1 MQVFDTLAGGGLLVV
16 VLGCVVVRPRGLSVS
31 WPAGIG
37 AVLAVL
43 LGLLS
48 PSALAAIFGDTWD
61 AAATLIAL
69 FLLAE
74 ALNSNGFFTWAALHL
89 ARVARGSGWRL
100 YLLMLV
106 LTVAV
111 TALLANDGAVLM
123 LTPIF
128 AVLLTHIYP
137 AERNRLPFIFAA
149 GFFADAMS
157 GLFVPSNL
165 TNIIVA
171 DATHLS
177 FARVAVWMALPTLA
191 AFLAGGAA
199 FALRFRSRLGKQYDL
214 ALVGSPEKAI
224 HDWPTFWA
232 GWGAIVW
239 LVVGYIVGGELHLP
253 VSLVAASAA
262 LAMLLL
268 VQARHLRPL
277 GDILT
282 AAPWNILVYALGMF
296 VVITAAFDTHV
307 LDMLTQL
314 LRINA
319 GANAGPEG
327 AIFAGVVLAL
337 LSSAVNN
344 LPATLIGVLALHTV
358 GHIAQMAIYAM
369 LLGVDIGPKLTPF
382 GSLATLLWLGI
393 LRRHGIEISWGQ
405 YLRENW
411 WVVLVVLGAAF
422 GGLLVANILLG

>member
-1 MQVFDTLAGGGLLVV
+1 MQAFDTLAGGGLLLA

-37 AVLAVL
+37 AVVALL

-48 PSALAAIFGDTWD
+48 LPTLATIIGDTWD
-61 AAATLIAL
+61 AAGTLIAL

-74 ALNSNGFFTWAALHL
+74 ALDSNGFFTWAALHL

-100 YLLMLV
+100 YVLVLV
-106 LTVAV
+106 LTLAV

-128 AVLLTHIYP
+128 AALLTGIYP
-137 AERNRLPFIFAA
+137 VERHRLPFILAT

-157 GLFVPSNL
+157 ALFVPSNL

-191 AFLAGGAA
+191 AFVAGAAA
-199 FALRFRSRLGKQYDL
+199 FALRFRSWLGKPYDL
-214 ALVGSPEKAI
+214 EVVGSPEKAI
-224 HDWPTFWA
+224 RDWPVFWV
-232 GWGAIVW
+232 GWGALGW

-253 VSLVAASAA
+253 VSLVAGSAA
-262 LAMLLL
+262 LAMLAL
-268 VQARHLRPL
+268 VRARLLRPL
-277 GDILT
+277 GDMLT
-282 AAPWNILVYALGMF
+282 AAPWSILIYALGMF
-296 VVITAAFDTHV
+296 VVITAAFNAHV
-307 LDMLTQL
+307 LDVLTQL
-314 LRINA
+314 LRVNV
-319 GANAGPEG
+319 GANAGLRSTLL
-327 AIFAGVVLAL
+327 AGGILAL
-337 LSSAVNN
+337 VSATVNN

-358 GHIAQMAIYAM
+358 SHVRQLAIYAM

-382 GSLATLLWLGI
+382 GSLSTLLWLGI
-393 LRRHGIEISWGQ
+393 LKRHGIEISWWH

-411 WVVLVVLGAAF
+411 WVALVVLAAAF
-422 GGLLVANILLG
+422 GGLLAANALLA